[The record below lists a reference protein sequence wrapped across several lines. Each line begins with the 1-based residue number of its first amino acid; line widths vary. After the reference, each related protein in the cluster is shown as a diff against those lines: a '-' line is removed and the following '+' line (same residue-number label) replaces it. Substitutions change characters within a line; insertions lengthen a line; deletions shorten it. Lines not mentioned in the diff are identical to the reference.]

1 MTDPDH
7 LLTVAPRQIP
17 SGPYVLEVTGELD
30 HHTAHLLTRAVE
42 DAPFDSRGVILD
54 LSGLTYCD
62 STGIT
67 VLITAYQRSQTTG
80 SPLSLAGVHPDQMRV
95 FQVVGLDQVF
105 TFHPSTE
112 AAVSSLQNG

>member
-1 MTDPDH
+1 MTDPDR
-7 LLTVAPRQIP
+7 LLTITPRQIP
-17 SGPYVLEVTGELD
+17 SGPYVLEVSGELD
-30 HHTAHLLTRAVE
+30 HHTAHSLTEAVDE
-42 DAPFDSRGVILD
+42 APFDDHGVILD

-67 VLITAYQRSQTTG
+67 VLITAYRRSQATG
-80 SPLSLAGVHPDQMRV
+80 SPLSLAGVSPDQMRV

-112 AAVSSLQNG
+112 EAISSLRK